1 MIKKKYTKFGMNSFF
16 FCFFFLNKMDRQ
28 NGQTLV
34 DHVLVMAVVVIVIIK
49 LI

>member
-1 MIKKKYTKFGMNSFF
+1 MIKKKYTKFGMNS
-16 FCFFFLNKMDRQ
+16 FFFLNKMDRQ